1 MQTSYPNMRVFPEFP
16 RKVNRLHH
24 YQHFSGSTFGA
35 SIFLI
40 PQPNGNGGAW
50 LYNISSCWCLNPH
63 WIPHLSI
70 FSDKTPSPSSVLSF
84 TKSSMVSSKDA
95 GLNPAHPPA
104 MTQRRSPFLRR
115 IRIGQGLEDF
125 PQRTLANKGNA
136 FWVALGNWC

>member
-1 MQTSYPNMRVFPEFP
+1 
-16 RKVNRLHH
+16 
-24 YQHFSGSTFGA
+24 
-35 SIFLI
+35 
-40 PQPNGNGGAW
+40 
-50 LYNISSCWCLNPH
+50 
-63 WIPHLSI
+63 
-70 FSDKTPSPSSVLSF
+70 LSF